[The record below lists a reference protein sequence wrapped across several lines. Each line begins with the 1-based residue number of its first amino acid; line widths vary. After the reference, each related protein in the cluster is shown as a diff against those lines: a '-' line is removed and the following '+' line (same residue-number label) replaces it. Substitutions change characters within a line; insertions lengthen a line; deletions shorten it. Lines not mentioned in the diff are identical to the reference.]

1 MIAPLEKL
9 IDWSSVQVMTLM
21 MPAKEVPPDFRPTNA
36 TLRVTGGHHPESR

>member
-21 MPAKEVPPDFRPTNA
+21 MPAKKYDRA
-36 TLRVTGGHHPESR
+36 GGSHSIS